1 MFILLRVPLLVP
13 AADHQ
18 GAAGSSWSVELAMI
32 EEILLEVSLILIL
45 KLVNGF
51 FAAVEI
57 SVVSASKSRL
67 QALAAADHSGVRRV
81 LALR

>member
-1 MFILLRVPLLVP
+1 
-13 AADHQ
+13 
-18 GAAGSSWSVELAMI
+18 MI

-45 KLVNGF
+45 KLVDGF

-57 SVVSASKSRL
+57 SVVSSSNSRL
-67 QALAAADHSGVRRV
+67 QVMVAADHSGVRRA